1 MAANIPHVDGELPAY
16 DQHVNA
22 RADPQVEHSFR
33 LMKGGHPFLEVV
45 LLNRAESVEAMP
57 LLSQRQTLAGTV
69 TLNLLEGINIRSISV
84 QVCFSVMTAGRSLAS
99 CQCGIGLIHCSA
111 LAPLLALSRSVRTLN
126 RAYLTHFIPDY
137 AENTGGC

>member
-1 MAANIPHVDGELPAY
+1 MMAANIPHVDGELPAY

-57 LLSQRQTLAGTV
+57 LNAV
-69 TLNLLEGINIRSISV
+69 
-84 QVCFSVMTAGRSLAS
+84 A
-99 CQCGIGLIHCSA
+99 SA
-111 LAPLLALSRSVRTLN
+111 LASGKSLVIICEHQN
-126 RAYLTHFIPDY
+126 H
-137 AENTGGC
+137 